1 MCLVNTKGG
10 EISNPW
16 PVLTVRREK
25 ASLGPRSPTWHS
37 HGSGAAC
44 SSPTF
49 LTGLLS
55 LALEESVCPQGSLAP
70 SALPSKA
77 PSLGGRD
84 IQNKQHRESGG
95 KWCEHVSWKLWE
107 EAVATQWMSPALTS
121 LGTQTFLPLTPNYM
135 EHLVRTEDCL
145 MCFQRNHCFLHI
157 SHLLHSPPGCQLK
170 RVSVQILYSLLL
182 QLLAPSPQSWHS
194 ALLRLD
200 YGVNVSA
207 KIHVLEI

>member
-84 IQNKQHRESGG
+84 IQNKQHHEGGG

-121 LGTQTFLPLTPNYM
+121 PWNSDLSASHAKLYGAPGKDRGLSDVFSAESLFSSHQPPPPLPTRMSTETCLSPNSLFPASAATPS
-135 EHLVRTEDCL
+135 L
-145 MCFQRNHCFLHI
+145 
-157 SHLLHSPPGCQLK
+157 PA
-170 RVSVQILYSLLL
+170 ILA
-182 QLLAPSPQSWHS
+182 QCIA
-194 ALLRLD
+194 
-200 YGVNVSA
+200 
-207 KIHVLEI
+207 